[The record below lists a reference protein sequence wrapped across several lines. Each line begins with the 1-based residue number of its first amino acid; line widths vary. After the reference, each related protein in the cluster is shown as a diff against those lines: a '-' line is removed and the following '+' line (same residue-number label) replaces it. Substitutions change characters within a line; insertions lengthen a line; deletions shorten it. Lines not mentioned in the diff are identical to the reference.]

1 MYIQSPTKVM
11 SDVLQIGPP
20 KSWSRIVRNNICQYM
35 LSTSVLT
42 EEIRRGAIMIFVE
55 DFNIKRE
62 RCL

>member
-1 MYIQSPTKVM
+1 
-11 SDVLQIGPP
+11 
-20 KSWSRIVRNNICQYM
+20 M